1 MATNKN
7 NDIINNNNN
16 NDQQHKHDQKEL
28 KQLCEFFNIET
39 TAKNTEHHWKI
50 SLSDDVFEPRTLS
63 NTPCTQHING
73 IWSCTVPIECQYAWH
88 YRA

>member
-7 NDIINNNNN
+7 TNNN
-16 NDQQHKHDQKEL
+16 NDQHKHDRQEL
-28 KQLCEFFNIET
+28 KQLCEFFNNIET
-39 TAKNTEHHWKI
+39 TANNTKHHWKI

-73 IWSCTVPIECQYAWH
+73 IWSRTIPSECQYAWH